1 MAAVAAERPAD
12 ANNAETH
19 PTTNTPAGVAA
30 KLRTGTILRQE
41 GSSDAIVHAAF
52 CQCDASTGGAN
63 LFATVGGNK
72 ATVYDDRHFGRHLGL
87 VMQYENVQTEYTKG
101 GELDLCCWIPT
112 PSSATDAPLGDHRLA
127 VTGPKDKSIQV
138 ISLVE
143 TRVVSLLE
151 NTEKRVVHMQ
161 GINAAPDV
169 LFACLSSGELKA
181 YDINTESCI
190 MQCPKAG
197 VETFGV
203 WAPLSEDGKL
213 EHEPVMLVA
222 PSKGGLFIWKL
233 AESLPFVK
241 GQSDK
246 SGAVGSKR
254 KQRTD
259 EAANT
264 SEEPKT
270 FSDGLPAEHMTE
282 VEFQSTDGAQI
293 KSQAFSVVHPLNAT
307 SFLTLDDKGRKAI
320 VWDWLLADE
329 NPSGSAYLS
338 RVARMR
344 YAPINA
350 SVPRISGG
358 TDAST
363 RWGYSTTSDGN
374 LLCSAFNS
382 TAYVHDLTTGERA
395 MTLQHPTE
403 RLGKLPNCF
412 VSLIADDARS
422 VICSAGPGILFRH
435 EAWD

>member
-1 MAAVAAERPAD
+1 
-12 ANNAETH
+12 
-19 PTTNTPAGVAA
+19 
-30 KLRTGTILRQE
+30 
-41 GSSDAIVHAAF
+41 
-52 CQCDASTGGAN
+52 
-63 LFATVGGNK
+63 
-72 ATVYDDRHFGRHLGL
+72 
-87 VMQYENVQTEYTKG
+87 
-101 GELDLCCWIPT
+101 
-112 PSSATDAPLGDHRLA
+112 
-127 VTGPKDKSIQV
+127 
-138 ISLVE
+138 
-143 TRVVSLLE
+143 
-151 NTEKRVVHMQ
+151 MQ

-222 PSKGGLFIWKL
+222 PSKGGLFVWKL

-320 VWDWLLADE
+320 VWDWLLA
-329 NPSGSAYLS
+329 
-338 RVARMR
+338 
-344 YAPINA
+344 
-350 SVPRISGG
+350 
-358 TDAST
+358 
-363 RWGYSTTSDGN
+363 
-374 LLCSAFNS
+374 
-382 TAYVHDLTTGERA
+382 
-395 MTLQHPTE
+395 
-403 RLGKLPNCF
+403 
-412 VSLIADDARS
+412 VS
-422 VICSAGPGILFRH
+422 P
-435 EAWD
+435 